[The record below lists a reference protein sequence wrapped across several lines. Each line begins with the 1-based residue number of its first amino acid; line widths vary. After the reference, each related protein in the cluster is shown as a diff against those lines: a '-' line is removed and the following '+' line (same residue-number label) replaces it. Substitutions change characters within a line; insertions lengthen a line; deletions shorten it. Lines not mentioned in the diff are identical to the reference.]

1 MTRIA
6 KGLIGFVS
14 ALFLFQASAALAG
27 ETYQKTMGNVT
38 FDAELDTHSLVTD
51 FAYSNVICKAGKPNV
66 DDWLA
71 LVKTRDPAIAA
82 STEERVA
89 RSGETYSFVT
99 LTGESG
105 SGFYNENT
113 GTFKYA
119 TLLGEQVNTMIAYY
133 ADSGADEIFHGSD
146 LSFLSIPDVIHFVNQ
161 QTPTLMEEL
170 TFDAYFNDYEV
181 FPLSVDIL
189 NQINQF
195 AGPAMD
201 EMAELGKELPRKEK
215 WTQAD
220 ECYYLLLRE
229 EVQGVPFFPNEFWPV
244 NGVGNSVSPPWAEA
258 IVSAN
263 GFEYIEISGIWEP
276 ISIVER
282 GFAMSLDQACDNY
295 ATFHGSLL
303 GEESFTV
310 NRIVFAYVPMLM
322 DNEHFFAKIEYRP
335 AFIFHRS
342 DRGMAE
348 AFDAISGELLSWME

>member
-1 MTRIA
+1 MIDGR
-6 KGLIGFVS
+6 S
-14 ALFLFQASAALAG
+14 LFLCSVGSISLATGLFLIVLFNMCYCEAAVSSGQRAS
-27 ETYQKTMGNVT
+27 
-38 FDAELDTHSLVTD
+38 F
-51 FAYSNVICKAGKPNV
+51 C
-66 DDWLA
+66 
-71 LVKTRDPAIAA
+71 
-82 STEERVA
+82 
-89 RSGETYSFVT
+89 SF
-99 LTGESG
+99 
-105 SGFYNENT
+105 
-113 GTFKYA
+113 
-119 TLLGEQVNTMIAYY
+119 
-133 ADSGADEIFHGSD
+133 
-146 LSFLSIPDVIHFVNQ
+146 
-161 QTPTLMEEL
+161 
-170 TFDAYFNDYEV
+170 
-181 FPLSVDIL
+181 
-189 NQINQF
+189 
-195 AGPAMD
+195 
-201 EMAELGKELPRKEK
+201 
-215 WTQAD
+215 
-220 ECYYLLLRE
+220 YYLLLRE

-322 DNEHFFAKIEYRP
+322 DNEHFFEKIEYRP